1 MKKKVVIAT
10 ALLILL
16 TTITFPKKNLITH
29 FNLKEIKV
37 ENNLFIQEKEIKIL
51 LSQIYNKNIFFLKN
65 KEIEIAL
72 LQNTFID
79 SFKIKKIYP
88 NKIKIIIFEKKPIAI
103 LINKK
108 KKNYISEKIELIE
121 FKEIPIFKDLPYV
134 FGNIEEFKLFYINLK
149 KTNFPLN
156 EIKKYILF
164 ESNRWDLEIKN
175 KKIIK
180 LPSKNYNESII
191 NFLDLKKYE
200 NFSTYKVFDYRIKNQ
215 VIIK

>member
-1 MKKKVVIAT
+1 M
-10 ALLILL
+10 
-16 TTITFPKKNLITH
+16 
-29 FNLKEIKV
+29 
-37 ENNLFIQEKEIKIL
+37 
-51 LSQIYNKNIFFLKN
+51 
-65 KEIEIAL
+65 
-72 LQNTFID
+72 
-79 SFKIKKIYP
+79 
-88 NKIKIIIFEKKPIAI
+88 
-103 LINKK
+103 INK

-134 FGNIEEFKLFYINLK
+134 FGNIEEFKLFYFNLK

-180 LPSKNYNESII
+180 LPSKNYNEY
-191 NFLDLKKYE
+191 NQFLDLKKYE